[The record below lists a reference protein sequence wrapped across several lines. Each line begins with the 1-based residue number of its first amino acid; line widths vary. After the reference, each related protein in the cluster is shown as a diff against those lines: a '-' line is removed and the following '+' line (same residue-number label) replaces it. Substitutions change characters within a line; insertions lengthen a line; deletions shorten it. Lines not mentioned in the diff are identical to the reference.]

1 MFFDEKYS
9 TLRIRLVQVPVFVL
23 IVTIYSL
30 NEAIFNATYVWS
42 TSIAWPQFAGDYF
55 SESHTLSS
63 ILNLMLIPLI
73 IVPSA
78 CKLYLFTLG
87 LFSK

>member
-30 NEAIFNATYVWS
+30 NEAIYNATQ
-42 TSIAWPQFAGDYF
+42 TIAHKKTLCLCLCLCSGHKHKT
-55 SESHTLSS
+55 HTQNTIKSVFKKIKKIAILSFLKV
-63 ILNLMLIPLI
+63 I
-73 IVPSA
+73 
-78 CKLYLFTLG
+78 
-87 LFSK
+87 